1 MVVPP
6 AGPRTGKL
14 VQVGPIADNGFP
26 SWYRD
31 SRNVRLQPCLTLD
44 DPLCPVLAD
53 EVPDYD
59 APISYPGNF
68 PGEFFYQLAGASL
81 TLTNGV
87 QADIG
92 MDLEGAWATEE
103 VVEGDQMVFG
113 RVRIRF
119 DAPAG
124 ERYRMT
130 HPYGIDDIVATDRG
144 INMTEDMGRHRCVR
158 PGDEQPDRTIPRLGP
173 GGCPGRAGRNASV
186 TRVWTTR
193 SSAART
199 TPTSSG
205 SSASTRPPAR

>member
-1 MVVPP
+1 MKNTLARLSVTLGVTVALIAPFAGTAVAVVVPP

-14 VQVGPIADNGFP
+14 VQVGPIADHGFP

-31 SRNVRLQPCLTLD
+31 SRNVRLEPCLTLD

-53 EVPDYD
+53 EVPDPD
-59 APISYPGNF
+59 APISYPDNF

-124 ERYRMT
+124 ERYRIT

-144 INMTEDMGRHRCVR
+144 INMTEDIGAAAGAFGLAMNSR
-158 PGDEQPDRTIPRLGP
+158 IGP
-173 GGCPGRAGRNASV
+173 FLAWDPAVAAGRAGRLH
-186 TRVWTTR
+186 R
-193 SSAART
+193 
-199 TPTSSG
+199 
-205 SSASTRPPAR
+205 